1 MKNIQVTIN
10 DSSPIE
16 IVKGTQI
23 LDLIQNDEKE
33 NYICAKVNHQIL
45 PLRFSI
51 ETNADIHFLTP
62 KSNEGMEVYRST
74 LSFLLEKAAQKLFPT
89 LTLTIM
95 HSLGAGYYYEF
106 ENYTP
111 TSKEIASLE
120 SAIRQD
126 ITANK
131 IIEREKVSYHD
142 AITLLK
148 EQNKTGQLLL
158 LTTRAVPTVNCY
170 QCDNF
175 TGILQ
180 SPLAANAGQ
189 VPVFTL
195 IPYENGFILQFPS
208 RFDLSQPKPFVEQKE
223 IFKVYREYKNLD
235 KLFHVDTIGALNQLV
250 INKKI
255 NDLILVEEAL
265 QESRIMKLAEDIAS
279 RKDVRLVAIA
289 GPSSS
294 GKTTFSKRLEL
305 QLRAL
310 GLTPRTISVDDYFVD
325 RAKTPLNEDG
335 SLDFECIEAVD
346 LELFNQHISALLNG
360 QKTKLARF
368 DFITGKSSLTKEE
381 YSLSPGEIIVIEGIH
396 CLNEKMTYMIERK
409 NKYKIYISALTHIN
423 IDQANRIPTTDNRV
437 IRRLVRDYNY
447 RGHSAERTLEMWPAV
462 RQGEENNIF
471 PYQNDADGY
480 FNSAL
485 IYELGILKTYAE
497 PILRQVN
504 PDSPYYGEAS
514 RLLDFLSYFLNIPS
528 DKIPPT
534 SIVREFIGGSSLHY

>member
-16 IVKGTQI
+16 IAKGTQL

-120 SAIRQD
+120 NAIRQD
-126 ITANK
+126 IAANK

>member
-120 SAIRQD
+120 NAIRQD
-126 ITANK
+126 IAANK

-208 RFDLSQPKPFVEQKE
+208 RFDLSQPKPFIEQKE

-485 IYELGILKTYAE
+485 IYELGVLKTYAE

>member
-16 IVKGTQI
+16 IAKGTQL

-208 RFDLSQPKPFVEQKE
+208 RFDLSQPKPFIEQKE

>member
-120 SAIRQD
+120 NAIRQD
-126 ITANK
+126 IAANK

-208 RFDLSQPKPFVEQKE
+208 RFDLSQPKPFIEQKE

>member
-16 IVKGTQI
+16 IAKGTQL

-111 TSKEIASLE
+111 TPKEIASLE

-485 IYELGILKTYAE
+485 IYELGVLKTYAE

>member
-16 IVKGTQI
+16 IAKGTQL

-120 SAIRQD
+120 NAIRQD
-126 ITANK
+126 IAANK

-381 YSLSPGEIIVIEGIH
+381 YSLSSGEIIVIEGIH